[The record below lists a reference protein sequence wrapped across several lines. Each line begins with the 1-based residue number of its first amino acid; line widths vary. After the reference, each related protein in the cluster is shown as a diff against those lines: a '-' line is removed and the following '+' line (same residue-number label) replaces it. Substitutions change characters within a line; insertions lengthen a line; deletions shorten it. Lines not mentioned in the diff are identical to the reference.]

1 MNRQTLVNTL
11 LILAG
16 IVLALA
22 LFAAGVYWRSRTGS
36 RGGQAEPH
44 VTRARI
50 PPFRYSGCNALQ
62 ALMESELKTF
72 HPEPGRAAG
81 SAGGAAG
88 VRCFVVPP
96 SLTIPDSGSAYAR
109 GHPS

>member
-50 PPFRYSGCNALQ
+50 QPSPLRAPAPDARQTKERPDPDTNETSCD
-62 ALMESELKTF
+62 ELIR
-72 HPEPGRAAG
+72 EAEAEQ
-81 SAGGAAG
+81 S
-88 VRCFVVPP
+88 
-96 SLTIPDSGSAYAR
+96 
-109 GHPS
+109 